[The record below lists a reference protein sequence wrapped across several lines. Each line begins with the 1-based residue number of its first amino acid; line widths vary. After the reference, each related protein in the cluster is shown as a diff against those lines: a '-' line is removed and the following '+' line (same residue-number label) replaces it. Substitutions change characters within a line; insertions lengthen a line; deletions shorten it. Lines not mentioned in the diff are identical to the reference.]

1 VGAIGSAS
9 GIVRSL
15 AAPLRHSG
23 QPLDTQAQG
32 IAGPTGPYWYSPQG
46 LAQMSV
52 GQVLDEDPITGE
64 RDSVSFI
71 GQGGSGNPVV
81 VIVQQL
87 PGIFIRATYEQSNGM
102 LVAFDTQLS
111 SSGTTISLQLV
122 DRR

>member
-1 VGAIGSAS
+1 
-9 GIVRSL
+9 
-15 AAPLRHSG
+15 
-23 QPLDTQAQG
+23 
-32 IAGPTGPYWYSPQG
+32 
-46 LAQMSV
+46 MSV